1 MGSDGLI
8 AARCNV
14 KIGQQVSIVGG
25 PFAGLNAI
33 VQEPPNAKGRV
44 KVLLE
49 LLNRPTKIDIPI
61 ESIKV
66 GWIAAAPKA

>member
-1 MGSDGLI
+1 
-8 AARCNV
+8 
-14 KIGQQVSIVGG
+14 
-25 PFAGLNAI
+25 
-33 VQEPPNAKGRV
+33 
-44 KVLLE
+44 LE